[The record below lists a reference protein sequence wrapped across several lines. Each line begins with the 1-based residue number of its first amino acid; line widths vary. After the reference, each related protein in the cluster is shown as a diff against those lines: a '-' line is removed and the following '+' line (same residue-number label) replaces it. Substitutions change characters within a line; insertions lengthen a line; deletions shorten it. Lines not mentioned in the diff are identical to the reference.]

1 MSDFIDTRFS
11 NQTKLK
17 LKKIVEENLISNAYI
32 FYGPDNIGKKETA
45 LRFIAE
51 IMRTNN
57 SDLEGYSKIKENNY
71 PDYLY
76 IEPTYISKGNI
87 INKSEIDKE
96 KNQKA
101 RPLIR
106 IEQIRNIKIF
116 LSKKSIQSTK
126 KFILIQDAHLLN
138 ESSSNCLLKTL
149 EEPTNGVFIL
159 LTSRLNLLL
168 DTIIS
173 RCQIIRFKPYSNQ
186 ELKKLIE
193 QSKYK
198 TSDLFLNSEVLEN
211 LIFISNGSPGKLKDN
226 LELWNQIPEDIK
238 REIRFPLN
246 NYENILNLAKKIA
259 NHLDLNQQELLLDYI
274 QRNWWK
280 KTKNKIIAEIIENI
294 KNNIHSNLQPR
305 ISWEVGLIKVKLQGS
320 EIMCLLN

>member
-32 FYGPDNIGKKETA
+32 FYDPDNIGKKETA

-57 SDLEGYSKIKENNY
+57 SDLQGYSKIKENNY

-87 INKSEIDKE
+87 INKSELDKE

-126 KFILIQDAHLLN
+126 KFILIEDAHLLN

-173 RCQIIRFKPYSNQ
+173 RCQIIRFKPYSDQ
-186 ELKKLIE
+186 ELKQLLE
-193 QSKYK
+193 QSKYD
-198 TSDLFLNSEVLEN
+198 TSDLFTNKDVLEN
-211 LIFISNGSPGKLKDN
+211 LTFISNGSPGELFDN
-226 LELWNQIPEDIK
+226 LDIWSKIPEIIKNDINL
-238 REIRFPLN
+238 PLKN
-246 NYENILNLAKKIA
+246 FENILFLAKNISE
-259 NHLDLNQQELLLDYI
+259 LDLNQQEFLISYM
-274 QRNWWK
+274 QKNWWNI
-280 KTKNKIIAEIIENI
+280 TKNKTIIETLESI
-294 KNNIHSNLQPR
+294 KNNIISNVQPR
-305 ISWEVGLIKVKLQGS
+305 ISWEVGLLKIKLKS
-320 EIMCLLN
+320 IN